1 MTTLTLQKKSLPAG
15 DTLPYDDGEPLESDW
30 HVIVMNLLIGI
41 LRYYWWDRPDVYV
54 AGNMFVYFD
63 PDQVKTRN
71 FRGPDVFVVKG
82 VRHKNPRKSWVV
94 WEEDGLTPDYVIELA
109 SESTAKFDV
118 TAKRAIYER
127 ELQTPEYVVFDPL
140 TQRLRGWLLDTRGR
154 YQELAP
160 DGRGWLWSEQLGL
173 WLGKAEYLIGGHTE
187 PLLVVRFFDPD
198 GRMLPTEAEAAV
210 AQSQREARRAETEA
224 QRADAEA
231 CRAEAEA
238 QRAETEAR
246 RADAEAAARRAAE
259 AEIARLKALLQQ
271 Q

>member
-1 MTTLTLQKKSLPAG
+1 MATLTLHKKSLPPG

-41 LRYYWWDRPDVYV
+41 LRYYWWDRPDIYV

-71 FRGPDVFVVKG
+71 FRGPDILVVKG

-109 SESTAKFDV
+109 SESTAPFDV

-127 ELQTPEYVVFDPL
+127 DLQTPEYVVYDPL
-140 TQRLRGWLLDTRGR
+140 TQRLRGWRLDARGR
-154 YQELAP
+154 YQELTP
-160 DGRGWLWSEQLGL
+160 DERGWLWSEQLGL
-173 WLGKAEYLIGGHTE
+173 WLGQAEYQIGGHTA
-187 PLLVVRFFDPD
+187 PLLVVRFFDAD

-210 AQSQREARRAETEA
+210 AQAQREARRA
-224 QRADAEA
+224 DA
-231 CRAEAEA
+231 
-238 QRAETEAR
+238 EAR
-246 RADAEAAARRAAE
+246 RAEAEAAARRAAE
-259 AEIARLKALLQQ
+259 EEIARLKALLQQ
-271 Q
+271 RQG